1 MRPQIVTI
9 LVVILFMF
17 NAITAYGQDLSSGPP
32 APNRTPP
39 APEIALPLDT
49 SIFVLI
55 ALGLIYGIYISYK
68 KINAKHKV
76 D

>member
-39 APEIALPLDT
+39 PPELPLDT

-68 KINAKHKV
+68 KFNAKHKV